1 MRKLLKYYLKKRI
14 LNLSVLSL
22 ILVVVTI
29 SVLLN
34 YKFEWQNQI
43 YYAPISMPAIF
54 MVVLSTLVPLCE
66 FSFKMNKANIDT
78 LYSMPIKRSKIHF
91 ARLIM
96 GLIEIIIPFTLS
108 YIILLIW
115 ILAAANFYSFSYFIG
130 FYFLLI
136 GLGIIVYL
144 IITFIYTRANT
155 YHDGIIFIAFYAI
168 ILEIFF
174 SIIRSFTDVV
184 QAWSYSLYSPF
195 FTLCYI
201 FNEKS
206 LGHFIDGYVILNA
219 VLPVIIYLLISI
231 GFTFIYFHD
240 IYRER
245 PENISQKSDSW
256 FGYKVLLPVTIV
268 LLSIYALAN
277 NYIII
282 YILGAVGA
290 YFVYVI
296 YQRNFRIRRENVFI
310 YFASLFIGTC
320 LGLLFLF
327 IF

>member
-144 IITFIYTRANT
+144 IIIFIYTRANT